1 MLGISTTEIKRVRLG
16 PPTENTVSAFADR
29 CVPSEKQRVAENLI
43 KKHVWMRQS
52 WHALAIIRDIA
63 LSQAHLTAM
72 RVAEIYFDLC
82 RRQGKFYLPTY
93 ELLVVF
99 GYNVMTQLYGSDGD
113 ASSLYR
119 DIRMDLATKNY
130 ATIFSFGQRDPH
142 SMIDTWNRLGFATW
156 DRDKNALTGPD
167 QSLAAL
173 CAGVAFADLFSLG
186 RIDLAKL
193 TQRQWR
199 HCIPNALEYWELH
212 GRFDSLD
219 QFAEQVE
226 ACFKETRAHNRVKGL
241 LAQEWQI
248 AEALQQL
255 SSLGRFRLSGLVAY
269 LSDALIDEIVGQI
282 EAAQGVL
289 AKLMKD
295 RQQQIDAYVR
305 KLVELLRVLD
315 RNGLVKLGLEIQA
328 DTATEGNELIQKLA
342 MHMIAVGTR
351 LN

>member
-241 LAQEWQI
+241 LAQEWADSGSVAAVVI
-248 AEALQQL
+248 IGSISPEWVGGISVRCTDRRNCWSNRGRTR
-255 SSLGRFRLSGLVAY
+255 SSRQ
-269 LSDALIDEIVGQI
+269 IDEGPP
-282 EAAQGVL
+282 AT
-289 AKLMKD
+289 D
-295 RQQQIDAYVR
+295 RCLCS
-305 KLVELLRVLD
+305 KT
-315 RNGLVKLGLEIQA
+315 G
-328 DTATEGNELIQKLA
+328 
-342 MHMIAVGTR
+342 
-351 LN
+351 